1 MKATVLPRDKVVK
14 IRYSKDD
21 QLLELLELLSIVPD
35 MEVIDRGY
43 RM

>member
-1 MKATVLPRDKVVK
+1 MKAIVLPRDKVVK
-14 IRYSKDD
+14 IRYNEND
-21 QLLELLELLSIVPD
+21 QLLELLELLTTVLG